1 VLDVTTPDHVLYGA
15 DFGAPCTYV
24 ELCQTHYDAV
34 RSNQRMT
41 PAEREAVGRN
51 ALRLFP
57 KFAKRIADNA
67 VRAAAE

>member
-1 VLDVTTPDHVLYGA
+1 
-15 DFGAPCTYV
+15 
-24 ELCQTHYDAV
+24 
-34 RSNQRMT
+34 MT

-57 KFAKRIADNA
+57 KLAKRVADAA